1 MKPIVDIRG
10 EPCGM
15 PVLRVE
21 RFLEKK
27 SGGKGFTV
35 YGDLEETMDQLRMLA
50 LKHGWACEVA
60 REGDEWRADFSP
72 RAASP

>member
-1 MKPIVDIRG
+1 MKPIIDIRG

-21 RFLEKK
+21 RYLLKK
-27 SGGKGFTV
+27 SGNKGFKV
-35 YGDLEETMDQLRMLA
+35 YGDDEQTMDQLRMLA

-60 REGDEWRADFSP
+60 REGEEWRADFLP
-72 RAASP
+72 GAAPP